1 MAAAHVVVIQ
11 RNHKFLKEYLQVDP
25 VLDALLED
33 DVFTQADYDRCR
45 QAGPEK
51 CEMLLEILKKKGQD
65 GYRTLCAVLDSS
77 QPFIKQRLDETS
89 MEAGSSDLVYVNKFK
104 LEAQYKKELGDKD
117 NQIAELQSAMER
129 LEEQIKQK
137 DLDHAEREEA
147 MKKEREEQIAQ
158 IEKQKEEVE
167 ALMMQLSKSN
177 DDLQQ
182 SQAECDDVK
191 KSLHEEQEA
200 YEALSGVPRPQS
212 PDMEDIAVQVQHT
225 GVIDRMCQ
233 FSTQSCC
240 DESQLRLLPCLH
252 SACKPCIDHHTALVK
267 QKSLQCPCGREF
279 NMEQT
284 EVDHVGRNEASY
296 AANVEGDKKCNYIE
310 GDHDAKAEV
319 YCHECDNLL
328 CSDCHKLHDLRTRNR
343 NHRVEENIDMRLW
356 LKEPNCTD
364 HPNNELQLYDHTCKK
379 AICIVC
385 LHGTHRDHKKE
396 DLTHAHKKAK
406 CQLEEQLQN
415 QRRKL
420 KDVTDR
426 MATVN
431 SHQDELGDK
440 QRTLEQTIITVCKSV
455 AVKSLH
461 RQRKLREEV
470 KMSLEAPNKT
480 VKETLDTIH
489 DVHTSIAST
498 IDYTQRTLESTS
510 REELITLTAA
520 ILKKC
525 DENLKRELPE
535 DDTRDTRILLSFQGQ
550 KALEEL
556 IDTFGGLV
564 SCLDLDH
571 IPDTQ
576 PTYQGLL
583 QQIHLLT
590 LREQETNTL
599 HEGRWHQLNKIL
611 FRIPEMKV
619 SHSTVSGSQELQ
631 PAQLT
636 SQDVYEVV
644 TKFIV
649 GSLMST
655 ETTPGGICLTG
666 CSMHIIRK
674 DNSVK
679 YIISPKLQLDAARA
693 NTDWCHVTTDGEL
706 VNSPS
711 ATRHRDSGRLRRHR
725 DSGRLQ
731 RYHGTCSSTPIPL
744 PPPPSNVTPAPHTPR
759 YWETHSRV
767 GVVGG
772 ECWPVLE
779 MGVGEESQVD
789 SEPYVCVQ
797 PRSWC
802 VCVGGCVTHGGS
814 LCTKVSQQGEWGEC
828 YTNTMSDKPG
838 TQATLHYGV
847 VLDVR
852 RGRLAFIDLD
862 REIVL
867 AKLDVEWRESLLPM
881 FSVGWPGVCTVNM
894 KVVSGVDITMTDSK
908 KSLIYYALT

>member
-1 MAAAHVVVIQ
+1 MAARHVVVIR
-11 RNHKFLKEYLQVDP
+11 RNHKYLKEYLQVDP

-33 DVFTQADYDRCR
+33 DVFTQEDYDRCR
-45 QAGPEK
+45 QAGSEK
-51 CEMLLEILKKKGQD
+51 CERLLEILKKKGQE
-65 GYRTLCAVLDSS
+65 GYWTLCAVLDSS

-89 MEAGSSDLVYVNKFK
+89 MEAGCSDLVYVNKFK
-104 LEAQYKKELGDKD
+104 LEAQYKKELGDKED
-117 NQIAELQSAMER
+117 QIAELQSAMER
-129 LEEQIKQK
+129 IEEQLKQK

-147 MKKEREEQIAQ
+147 IKKEREEHIAQ
-158 IEKQKEEVE
+158 LEKQKEEVE
-167 ALMMQLSKSN
+167 TLKMKLSKSN

-191 KSLHEEQEA
+191 KRLHEEQQA
-200 YEALSGVPRPQS
+200 NEALSGDPRLHS

-225 GVIDRMCQ
+225 GSSDRMCQ

-240 DESQLRLLPCLH
+240 EESQLCLLPCLH
-252 SACKPCIDHHTALVK
+252 SACKPCIDHHTALAK
-267 QKSLQCPCGREF
+267 QKCLQCPCGREF
-279 NMEQT
+279 NTEQT
-284 EVDHVGRNEASY
+284 EVDHVGRNEAAY
-296 AANVEGDKKCNYIE
+296 AANVKGDKKCNYIE

-328 CSDCHKLHDLRTRNR
+328 CSDCHKLHDVPKRNR
-343 NHRVEENIDMRLW
+343 NHRVEEVNQTENIPMRHW

-385 LHGTHRDHKKE
+385 LHGTHNDHKKE
-396 DLTHAHKKAK
+396 DLNHAHEKAK
-406 CQLEEQLQN
+406 GQLEEQLQN

-431 SHQDELGDK
+431 SHQDELSDK
-440 QRTLEQTIITVCKSV
+440 QRTLEQAIITVCKSV

-470 KMSLEAPNKT
+470 KMSLEAPNKI
-480 VKETLDTIH
+480 VQETLDTIH
-489 DVHTSIAST
+489 DVHTSITST
-498 IDYTQRTLESTS
+498 IDYTQRTLESTR
-510 REELITLTAA
+510 REELITITAA

-525 DENLKRELPE
+525 DENLKKELPE

-576 PTYQGLL
+576 PTYQDLL
-583 QQIHLLT
+583 QQVHLLT

-599 HEGRWHQLNKIL
+599 HEGRWRQLLQIIHCITGIK
-611 FRIPEMKV
+611 E
-619 SHSTVSGSQELQ
+619 SDSTVSGSQELQ
-631 PAQLT
+631 PAQRT
-636 SQDVYEVV
+636 SQDVYEAV
-644 TKFIV
+644 TKLTIRACI
-649 GSLMST
+649 ST
-655 ETTPGGICLTG
+655 ETVPREIFLRGFSSTV
-666 CSMHIIRK
+666 HIANG
-674 DNSVK
+674 DSGVT
-679 YIISPKLQLDAARA
+679 YFMCPKLQLDAARA
-693 NTDWCHVTTDGEL
+693 NTDCCHVTTDGEL
-706 VNSPS
+706 VNSPP
-711 ATRHRDSGRLRRHR
+711 ATRHRDSGRL
-725 DSGRLQ
+725 Q
-731 RYHGTCSSTPIPL
+731 TYIGTCSSSPIPL
-744 PPPPSNVTPAPHTPR
+744 PPAPSNVTPVPYTPR

-772 ECWPVLE
+772 GWWPVVLE

-789 SEPYVCVQ
+789 SGPYVCVQ
-797 PRSWC
+797 RRSWC
-802 VCVGGCVTHGGS
+802 VRVWRCDTRGGS
-814 LCTKVSQQGEWGEC
+814 FCTSVCQPGERGEC
-828 YTNTMSDKPG
+828 YRNTMSATRG

-847 VLDVR
+847 VLDVG
-852 RGRLAFIDLD
+852 RGRLAFIDLN

-867 AKLDVEWRESLLPM
+867 GKLDVEWRESLLPM
-881 FSVGWPGVCTVNM
+881 FTVGRPDHSTVNM

-908 KSLIYYALT
+908 KSLIYNALT

>member
-1 MAAAHVVVIQ
+1 MAAPHVVVIQ
-11 RNHKFLKEYLQVDP
+11 RNHKYLKENLQVDP

-51 CEMLLEILKKKGQD
+51 CEKLLEILKKKGQE

-77 QPFIKQRLDETS
+77 QPFIKKRLDETS
-89 MEAGSSDLVYVNKFK
+89 MEAGSSDIVYVNKFK
-104 LEAQYKKELGDKD
+104 LEAQYKKELGDKED
-117 NQIAELQSAMER
+117 QIAELHSAMER

-137 DLDHAEREEA
+137 YLDSAEREEA
-147 MKKEREEQIAQ
+147 MKKEREEHIAQ
-158 IEKQKEEVE
+158 LEKQKEEVE
-167 ALMMQLSKSN
+167 TLKMQLSKSN

-191 KSLHEEQEA
+191 KRLHEEQEA
-200 YEALSGVPRPQS
+200 YEALTGDPRPQS
-212 PDMEDIAVQVQHT
+212 PDREDIAVQVQRT
-225 GVIDRMCQ
+225 GAIDRMCQ

-240 DESQLRLLPCLH
+240 DESQLCLLPCLH
-252 SACKPCIDHHTALVK
+252 SACKPCIDHHTALAK
-267 QKSLQCPCGREF
+267 QKCLQCPCGCEF

-284 EVDHVGRNEASY
+284 EVDHVGCNEAAY

-328 CSDCHKLHDLRTRNR
+328 CSDCHKLHDVPKRNR
-343 NHRVEENIDMRLW
+343 NHIVEEVNQTENIPMRHW

-364 HPNNELQLYDHTCKK
+364 HPKNELQLYDHTCKK

-385 LHGTHRDHKKE
+385 LHGAHRDHKKE
-396 DLTHAHKKAK
+396 DLNHAHEKAK
-406 CQLEEQLQN
+406 GQLEEQLQN

-420 KDVTDR
+420 KDVTDK

-440 QRTLEQTIITVCKSV
+440 QRKLEQAIITVCKSV

-461 RQRKLREEV
+461 RQRNLREEV

-480 VKETLDTIH
+480 VQETLDTIH

-498 IDYTQRTLESTS
+498 IDYTQRTLESTR

-535 DDTRDTRILLSFQGQ
+535 DDTRDTKILLSFQGQ

-564 SCLDLDH
+564 TCLDLDH

-599 HEGRWHQLNKIL
+599 HEGRWRQLVKIL
-611 FRIPEMKV
+611 YRIPGIKE
-619 SHSTVSGSQELQ
+619 SDSTVSGSQELQ

-644 TKFIV
+644 TKFII

-655 ETTPGGICLTG
+655 ETTPRVICLTG
-666 CSMHIIRK
+666 SFCPMDILREGS
-674 DNSVK
+674 SVK
-679 YIISPKLQLDAARA
+679 YIICPKLQLDAARA
-693 NTDWCHVTTDGEL
+693 NTDCCHVTTDGEL
-706 VNSPS
+706 VNPPP
-711 ATRHRDSGRLRRHR
+711 ATRHRGSGRLRRYR
-725 DSGRLQ
+725 
-731 RYHGTCSSTPIPL
+731 GTCSSTPIPL

-772 ECWPVLE
+772 LLMWPVVLE
-779 MGVGEESQVD
+779 MGVGEESQMD
-789 SEPYVCVQ
+789 SEWYVCVQ
-797 PRSWC
+797 RRSWC
-802 VCVGGCVTHGGS
+802 VRVWRCGTHQGG
-814 LCTKVSQQGEWGEC
+814 LCTWVCQPGKRGKC
-828 YTNTMSDKPG
+828 YRNTMSDTPG

-847 VLDVR
+847 VLDVG
-852 RGRLAFIDLD
+852 RGRLGFIDLD

-881 FSVGWPGVCTVNM
+881 FGVGEPDVYTVNM
-894 KVVSGVDITMTDSK
+894 KVVSGMDITMTDSK
-908 KSLIYYALT
+908 KSLIYNALS

>member
-1 MAAAHVVVIQ
+1 MAAPHVVVLQ
-11 RNHKFLKEYLQVDP
+11 RNHKFLKENLLVDP
-25 VLDALLED
+25 VLDALLQD

-51 CEMLLEILKKKGQD
+51 CEMLLEILKKKGQE

-77 QPFIKQRLDETS
+77 QLFIKQRLDGTS
-89 MEAGSSDLVYVNKFK
+89 TEAGSSDLVYVNKFK
-104 LEAQYKKELGDKD
+104 LEAQYKKEIGEKED
-117 NQIAELQSAMER
+117 QIAELQSAKER
-129 LEEQIKQK
+129 LKEQIKQK

-147 MKKEREEQIAQ
+147 IKKEREEHIAQ
-158 IEKQKEEVE
+158 MEKQEEEVE
-167 ALMMQLSKSN
+167 TLKMQLSKSN

-191 KSLHEEQEA
+191 KRLHEEQEA
-200 YEALSGVPRPQS
+200 YEALSGDARPQS
-212 PDMEDIAVQVQHT
+212 PDIEDIAVQVQHT
-225 GVIDRMCQ
+225 GAIDRMCQ

-240 DESQLRLLPCLH
+240 DESQLCLLPCLH
-252 SACKPCIDHHTALVK
+252 SACKPCIDHHAAQAQ
-267 QKSLQCPCGREF
+267 QKCLQCPCDREF
-279 NMEQT
+279 NTEQT
-284 EVDHVGRNEASY
+284 EVDHVGRNEVAY

-310 GDHDAKAEV
+310 GDHDANAEV
-319 YCHECDNLL
+319 YCHECENLL
-328 CSDCHKLHDLRTRNR
+328 CSYCHKHHDVPKRNR
-343 NHRVEENIDMRLW
+343 NHRVEEVNQTENIPMRQW

-385 LHGTHRDHKKE
+385 LHGAHRDHKKE
-396 DLTHAHKKAK
+396 DLNHAHEKAK
-406 CQLEEQLQN
+406 GQLEEQLQN

-420 KDVTDR
+420 KDVTDK

-440 QRTLEQTIITVCKSV
+440 QRKLEQAIITVCKSV

-461 RQRKLREEV
+461 RQRNLRKEV
-470 KMSLEAPNKT
+470 QMSLEAPNKT
-480 VKETLDTIH
+480 VQETLDTIH
-489 DVHTSIAST
+489 DVHTSIASM
-498 IDYTQRTLESTS
+498 IDYTQRTLESTR

-576 PTYQGLL
+576 RTYQGLL

-599 HEGRWHQLNKIL
+599 HEERWHQLVKIL
-611 FRIPEMKV
+611 FRIPGIKE
-619 SHSTVSGSQELQ
+619 SDSTVSGSQELQ
-631 PAQLT
+631 PAQPT

-644 TKFIV
+644 TKFII

-655 ETTPGGICLTG
+655 ETTPRGICLTG
-666 CSMHIIRK
+666 SFCPMHILREGS
-674 DNSVK
+674 SVK
-679 YIISPKLQLDAARA
+679 YIICPKLQLHADRA
-693 NTDWCHVTTDGEL
+693 NTDECHVTTDGEL
-706 VNSPS
+706 VNSRP
-711 ATRHRDSGRLRRHR
+711 ATRHRHSGRF
-725 DSGRLQ
+725 Q
-731 RYHGTCSSTPIPL
+731 RYIGTCSSTPIPL
-744 PPPPSNVTPAPHTPR
+744 PPHPSNVTPVPHTPR

-772 ECWPVLE
+772 RTWWPVVE
-779 MGVGEESQVD
+779 MGVVEESQVD
-789 SEPYVCVQ
+789 SDCYVRAQ
-797 PRSWC
+797 RRSWC
-802 VCVGGCVTHGGS
+802 VCVWRCVTHRGS
-814 LCTKVSQQGEWGEC
+814 ICTRVYQQGERGEC
-828 YTNTMSDKPG
+828 YRNTMSDTPG

-847 VLDVR
+847 VLDVG
-852 RGRLAFIDLD
+852 RGRLGFIDLD

-867 AKLDVEWRESLLPM
+867 AKLDVEWRESLLPV
-881 FSVGWPGVCTVNM
+881 FSVGWPGVYTVNM

-908 KSLIYYALT
+908 KSLIYNALT

>member
-1 MAAAHVVVIQ
+1 MAAPHVVVIQ
-11 RNHKFLKEYLQVDP
+11 RNHKYLKEYLQVDP

-45 QAGPEK
+45 QAGSEK
-51 CEMLLEILKKKGQD
+51 CEMLLEILKKKGQE

-89 MEAGSSDLVYVNKFK
+89 MEAGSTDIVYVNKFK
-104 LEAQYKKELGDKD
+104 LEAQYKKELGDKED
-117 NQIAELQSAMER
+117 QIAEMHSAMER
-129 LEEQIKQK
+129 LEEQLKQK
-137 DLDHAEREEA
+137 DLEHAEREEA
-147 MKKEREEQIAQ
+147 MEKEREEHIAQ

-167 ALMMQLSKSN
+167 ALKMQLSKSN

-182 SQAECDDVK
+182 TQAECDDVTK
-191 KSLHEEQEA
+191 RLHKEQEA
-200 YEALSGVPRPQS
+200 NEALSGVPRPQS

-225 GVIDRMCQ
+225 GSSDRMCQ

-252 SACKPCIDHHTALVK
+252 SACKPCIDHHTALAK
-267 QKSLQCPCGREF
+267 QKCLQCPCGREF

-284 EVDHVGRNEASY
+284 EVDHVGRNEAAY
-296 AANVEGDKKCNYIE
+296 AANVKGDKKCNYIE
-310 GDHDAKAEV
+310 GDHEAKAEV

-328 CSDCHKLHDLRTRNR
+328 CSDCHKHHDVPKRNR
-343 NHRVEENIDMRLW
+343 NHRVEEVNQTENIPMRHW
-356 LKEPNCTD
+356 LKEPNCRD
-364 HPNNELQLYDHTCKK
+364 HPDNRLQLFDHTCKK
-379 AICIVC
+379 AICTVC
-385 LHGTHRDHKKE
+385 LHGAHEDHTNKE
-396 DLTHAHKKAK
+396 LNHAHEKAK
-406 CQLEEQLQN
+406 GQLEEQLQN
-415 QRRKL
+415 QRCKL

-431 SHQDELGDK
+431 SHRDELGDK
-440 QRTLEQTIITVCKSV
+440 QRKLEESIITVCKSV

-470 KMSLEAPNKT
+470 KMSLKAANKT
-480 VKETLDTIH
+480 VQETLDTVH

-498 IDYTQRTLESTS
+498 IDYTQRTLESTR

-576 PTYQGLL
+576 PSYQGLL

-599 HEGRWHQLNKIL
+599 HEGRWRQLSKIL
-611 FRIPEMKV
+611 FRLPGIKE
-619 SHSTVSGSQELQ
+619 SDSTVSGSQELQ
-631 PAQLT
+631 PAQPT
-636 SQDVYEVV
+636 SQDVYEAV
-644 TKFIV
+644 TKFII

-666 CSMHIIRK
+666 SFCPMHILREGS
-674 DNSVK
+674 SVK
-679 YIISPKLQLDAARA
+679 YIICPKLQLGAARA
-693 NTDWCHVTTDGEL
+693 NTGYCHVTTDGEL
-706 VNSPS
+706 VNSRP
-711 ATRHRDSGRLRRHR
+711 ATRHRG
-725 DSGRLQ
+725 SGRLQ
-731 RYHGTCSSTPIPL
+731 IYHGTCSSPPIPL

-772 ECWPVLE
+772 GPWPLVLE

-789 SEPYVCVQ
+789 SGPYVCGQ
-797 PRSWC
+797 RRSWC
-802 VCVGGCVTHGGS
+802 VCVWRCGRHRGS
-814 LCTKVSQQGEWGEC
+814 ICTSVYQQGERGEC
-828 YTNTMSDKPG
+828 YRNTMSATRG
-838 TQATLHYGV
+838 TQFTLNYGV
-847 VLDVR
+847 VLDVG

-881 FSVGWPGVCTVNM
+881 FSVGRPGFFTVNM

-908 KSLIYYALT
+908 KSLIYYALA

>member
-1 MAAAHVVVIQ
+1 MAAPHVVVIQ

-33 DVFTQADYDRCR
+33 GVFTQADYDRCR

-51 CEMLLEILKKKGQD
+51 CERLLEILKKKGPE

-77 QPFIKQRLDETS
+77 QPFIKQRLDGTS
-89 MEAGSSDLVYVNKFK
+89 MEAGSSDLIYVNKFK
-104 LEAQYKKELGDKD
+104 LEAQYRKELGYKED
-117 NQIAELQSAMER
+117 QIAELQSAMER
-129 LEEQIKQK
+129 LEEQLKQK
-137 DLDHAEREEA
+137 NLDQAEREEA
-147 MKKEREEQIAQ
+147 MKKEIEGHIAQ

-167 ALMMQLSKSN
+167 ALKMKLSKSN

-191 KSLHEEQEA
+191 KRLHEEQQA
-200 YEALSGVPRPQS
+200 NEALTGDRRVHS

-225 GVIDRMCQ
+225 GSSDRMCQ

-240 DESQLRLLPCLH
+240 DESQLCLLPCLH
-252 SACKPCIDHHTALVK
+252 SACKPCIDHRTALAK
-267 QKSLQCPCGREF
+267 QKCLQCPCGREF
-279 NMEQT
+279 NTEQT
-284 EVDHVGRNEASY
+284 EVDHVGRNEAAY
-296 AANVEGDKKCNYIE
+296 AANVKGDKKCNYIE

-328 CSDCHKLHDLRTRNR
+328 CSDCHKHHDVPKRNR
-343 NHRVEENIDMRLW
+343 NHRVEEVNRTENMPRRHW
-356 LKEPNCTD
+356 LKEPNCRD
-364 HPNNELQLYDHTCKK
+364 HPENRLQLYDHTCKK
-379 AICIVC
+379 AICTVC
-385 LHGTHRDHKKE
+385 LHGAHRYHKKE
-396 DLTHAHKKAK
+396 DLNHAHEKAK
-406 CQLEEQLQN
+406 GQLEEQLQN

-426 MATVN
+426 ISTVN

-440 QRTLEQTIITVCKSV
+440 QRKLEQDVTAVCKDA
-455 AVKSLH
+455 AVKFLH
-461 RQRKLREEV
+461 RLRELREEV

-480 VKETLDTIH
+480 VQETLDTIH
-489 DVHTSIAST
+489 DVHTSITST
-498 IDYTQRTLESTS
+498 IDYTQRTLESTR

-535 DDTRDTRILLSFQGQ
+535 DDTRDTRILLSFKGQ
-550 KALEEL
+550 KALEEF

-564 SCLDLDH
+564 SSLDLDH

-576 PTYQGLL
+576 PTYQDLL

-590 LREQETNTL
+590 HREQETNAL
-599 HEGRWHQLNKIL
+599 HEGRWRQLLQIIH
-611 FRIPEMKV
+611 RITGIKE
-619 SHSTVSGSQELQ
+619 SDSTVSGSQELQ

-636 SQDVYEVV
+636 SQDVYEAV
-644 TKFIV
+644 TKLTI
-649 GSLMST
+649 GACIST
-655 ETTPGGICLTG
+655 ETVREIFLRGFSSTV
-666 CSMHIIRK
+666 HIVNG
-674 DNSVK
+674 DSGVT
-679 YIISPKLQLDAARA
+679 YFMCPKLQLDTARA
-693 NTDWCHVTTDGEL
+693 NTDYCHVTTYGEL
-706 VNSPS
+706 VNSRS
-711 ATRHRDSGRLRRHR
+711 AKRHR

-731 RYHGTCSSTPIPL
+731 RYMGTCSSTSIPL
-744 PPPPSNVTPAPHTPR
+744 PQAPSNVTPVPHTPR

-789 SEPYVCVQ
+789 SEWYVYEQ
-797 PRSWC
+797 RRSWC
-802 VCVGGCVTHGGS
+802 VVVGRCDTHQGS
-814 LCTKVSQQGEWGEC
+814 ICTRVCQPGEWGKC
-828 YTNTMSDKPG
+828 YSDTMSARPG

-847 VLDVR
+847 VLDVA
-852 RGRLAFIDLD
+852 RGRLGFMDLH

-867 AKLDVEWRESLLPM
+867 AKLNVEWRESLLPM
-881 FSVGWPGVCTVNM
+881 FTVGLPDDYTVNM
-894 KVVSGVDITMTDSK
+894 EVVSGVDITMTDSK
-908 KSLIYYALT
+908 MSLIYNALT